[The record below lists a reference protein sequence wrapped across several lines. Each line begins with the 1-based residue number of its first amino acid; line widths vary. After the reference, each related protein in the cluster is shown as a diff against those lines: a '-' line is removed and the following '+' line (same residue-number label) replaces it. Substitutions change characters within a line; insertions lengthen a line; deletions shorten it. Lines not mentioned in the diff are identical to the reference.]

1 MTMVKIAMHIE
12 ARSFEISK
20 LRNLLKKPWDRLNS
34 VKFVINY
41 IAPTSEPSL
50 NTRRQNVA
58 LQRSQST
65 KFSVLFPYF
74 LFFFDW
80 SLLKVDA
87 APSNDSSLFRKR
99 STIVKKL
106 HLSLQKASFE
116 KFDKVLNMPMFSKS

>member
-20 LRNLLKKPWDRLNS
+20 LRNLLKNPWDRLNS

-74 LFFFDW
+74 LFFWLITLESRCNAIKRFIPV
-80 SLLKVDA
+80 S
-87 APSNDSSLFRKR
+87 KR